1 MNPLLLAPLLD
12 MGKTLLDRFIPDEV
26 VRREAEAEFL
36 RMAMGGEL
44 KQVVAQL
51 EINAKEAQHP
61 SIWVSGWRPGAGWV
75 QVAGF
80 GYTVLVRPMLSR
92 VCAIQGWP
100 TPPTIDSEL
109 L

>member
-1 MNPLLLAPLLD
+1 MSPLLLAPLLD

-26 VRREAEAEFL
+26 VGREAEAEFL

-61 SIWVSGWRPGAGWV
+61 SIRVSGWV

-80 GYTVLVRPMLSR
+80 GYTMLSR
-92 VCAIQGWP
+92 VCVIQCWP
-100 TPPTIDSEL
+100 TPIQSTQSCYGKS
-109 L
+109 